1 MKKKTAIPLIIL
13 FSLMFLLLTAGV
25 VVRNIILSQVK
36 GQIEASFQYSR
47 IRVSFLP
54 PSLVIENLRS
64 KSGSP
69 SFTARSVRIS
79 ISYPALLS
87 SERPVSVVLDEP
99 NLRFTETA
107 PRSGR
112 PIKVELP
119 FSVEKG
125 LIRNGELFWRGK
137 GRIRASGLN
146 AAFTWRKAA
155 FEVQGRAAEAV
166 VLLPDSQQPLV
177 GQLQLHLQGRPDRI
191 RVKRLVASGPSLYL
205 KATGEIQRGKVPVW
219 FLEGDF
225 ALRAAFI
232 AATFRLP
239 FQWDGETR
247 GTGRILSQGGRLS
260 LRADLNSR
268 DLKVN
273 RVPLGNV
280 QGKLDVRAEKGGV
293 LDLVADSGPGRRQV
307 LHLGFAGDRVEGRA
321 EGLALDPVMNEIGL
335 PWPVRSPA
343 WGRFVLQND
352 RLEVE
357 AEFRDNSLVRG
368 APPDER
374 FPVRG
379 SFTLS
384 WDGGRQVHFESKEFE
399 SSFGRQSLEADIVV
413 GQTFDMHL
421 AGEVSDVSQARQFT
435 SLLLE
440 EEFDMPEIRGRGN
453 ADIRVSGSYDSPRIQ
468 SKFFLF
474 PGALDKLEAAFVE
487 GTADI
492 QGHLVTVH
500 CRADDPQLMGLV
512 DFHTENPGWVA
523 RIKLNRGAVQRIFPA
538 LDIPLDLQGD
548 GQGQFEVRGQDDR
561 LQVTGD
567 FSSSDLKLAGQ
578 SFGEVKGQLEWMDD
592 TLRFLSLQCTFR
604 GGRVTGAGTLGLASD
619 EFDLSLSGEGIDLA
633 SFVSGLNGRAFFNL
647 KGRGIMG
654 RDALKGNLEVRN
666 LGTGSLQ
673 AAQAGGEAEIRFSDQ
688 KVDGSW
694 KGLIRPDDNDFNLT
708 FSYQPPDGS
717 YAADIKGSF
726 SNLDLLFP
734 WRGAKG
740 RLNYLAEVRNPSSG
754 TGFRGVV
761 DFQGPVLPI
770 PKFAQALNDYSGLIF
785 IEGRRAQLR
794 SFRATLGGGPVQ
806 GSGEITFRPEGGPTL
821 DMALEGKGI
830 QLYFLE
836 RAKAVTDGRLRLI
849 RDAGQF
855 VLEGDFQVS
864 SMSWRR
870 ELDEKLL
877 FSSSSFYQPSPEK
890 GFFDDL
896 TLNIRLRAGD
906 NAWVENSLGRVRTRF
921 DLTISGNVN
930 SPILLGEITSLGGTV
945 DFQDRKFNLLR
956 GTLRFFNPLAVD
968 PYLDFKG
975 EAYVKDYRVTFTL
988 TGLLDHLKPEFSSSP
1003 PLPPEDVLAL
1013 LAMGESF
1020 KRTYRAETSTQLSSA
1035 TLLTFQLSEEAK
1047 KRASKLLSVDRLRID
1062 PFILGSSSEMTAR
1075 LTVGKRVTK
1084 DLFIYYST
1092 NLTTQREEIVRLE
1105 WELAN
1110 NLSLVGI
1117 RDELGRMSF
1126 DVKVRKRF

>member
-13 FSLMFLLLTAGV
+13 FSLMFLVLAAGILI
-25 VVRNIILSQVK
+25 RNIVLSQVR

-47 IRVSFLP
+47 IQVSFFP

-69 SFTARSVRIS
+69 SFSARSVRIS

-87 SERPVSVVLDEP
+87 TERPVSVLLEEP
-99 NLRFTETA
+99 NLRFTEAA

-112 PIKVELP
+112 PLKVELP

-125 LIRNGELFWRGK
+125 LIRNGELFWRGN

-146 AAFTWRKAA
+146 AAFTWRKTA
-155 FEVQGRAAEAV
+155 FEVQGRAREALV
-166 VLLPDSQQPLV
+166 VLPGSQQALV
-177 GQLQLHLQGRPDRI
+177 GQLQLHIQGRPNRI
-191 RVKRLVASGPSLYL
+191 RIRRLVASGPSLYL
-205 KATGEIQRGKVPVW
+205 KAEGEIQQGKVPAW
-219 FLEGDF
+219 SLEGDF
-225 ALRAAFI
+225 SLRAAFI
-232 AATFRLP
+232 AEIFRLP

-247 GTGRILSQGGRLS
+247 GTGRILSQGDRLS
-260 LRADLNSR
+260 IEADLDSR

-273 RVPLGNV
+273 RVPLGKV
-280 QGKLDVRAEKGGV
+280 QGKLDVKAEKGGV
-293 LDLVADSGPGRRQV
+293 LNLTADSGAGRRQV
-307 LHLGFAGDRVEGRA
+307 LHLSFSGSRVEGRA
-321 EGLALDPVMNEIGL
+321 EGLALDPVMNEIRL

-343 WGRFVLQND
+343 WGRFVLQD
-352 RLEVE
+352 GRLEVE
-357 AEFRDNSLVRG
+357 AEFRDDSLVRG
-368 APPDER
+368 APPEER

-379 SFTLS
+379 PFTLS

-399 SSFGRQSLEADIVV
+399 SSFGRQSLEADIVI

-421 AGEVSDVSQARQFT
+421 AGEVRDVSQARQFT
-435 SLLLE
+435 SLLLA
-440 EEFDMPEIRGRGN
+440 EEFDIPEIRGRGN
-453 ADIRVSGSYDSPRIQ
+453 ADIRISGAYDSPRIQ

-500 CRADDPQLMGLV
+500 CRADDPQLMGQV
-512 DFHTENPGWVA
+512 DFHTESPGWMA
-523 RIKLNRGAVQRIFPA
+523 RIKLNRGSVQRIFPA
-538 LDIPLDLQGD
+538 LDIPLDLRGD
-548 GQGQFEVRGQDDR
+548 GQGQFEVRGQDGR

-567 FSSSDLKLAGQ
+567 FSSPELKLAGQ
-578 SFGEVKGQLEWMDD
+578 SFREVKGQLDWKDD
-592 TLRFLSLQCTFR
+592 TLQFPALQGTFR

-619 EFDLSLSGEGIDLA
+619 EFDLRLTGEGIDLA
-633 SFVSGLNGRAFFNL
+633 SFAAGFNGRAFFDL
-647 KGRGIMG
+647 AGRGIMG
-654 RDALKGNLEVRN
+654 RDALTGNLEVRN
-666 LGTGSLQ
+666 LGYGSLQ
-673 AAQAGGEAEIRFSDQ
+673 AGQAGGKAEIRFSGQ

-694 KGLIRPDDNDFNLT
+694 KGLMRPEDNDFNLT
-708 FSYQPPDGS
+708 FSYQPPDGIF
-717 YAADIKGSF
+717 AADIKGSF
-726 SNLDLLFP
+726 VNLDLLLP
-734 WRGAKG
+734 WQGVKG
-740 RLNYLAEVRNPSSG
+740 RLNYLAEVRSPSSG

-785 IEGRRAQLR
+785 IEGRHASLR
-794 SFRATLGGGPVQ
+794 SFKATLGGGPVQ
-806 GSGEITFRPEGGPTL
+806 GSGEVDFRPEGGPAM
-821 DMALEGKGI
+821 DVALEGKGI

-836 RAKAVTDGRLRLI
+836 RAKAVTDGWLRLI

-855 VLEGDFQVS
+855 ALEGDFQVS
-864 SMSWRR
+864 SLSWRR
-870 ELDEKLL
+870 ELDEKFF
-877 FSSSSFYQPSPEK
+877 FSSSAFYQPSPEK

-896 TLNIRLRAGD
+896 TLNIRLRAED
-906 NAWVENSLGRVRTRF
+906 NSWVDNSLGRVRTRF

-930 SPILLGEITSLGGTV
+930 SPILLGEITALGGTV
-945 DFQDRKFNLLR
+945 NFQDRKFNLLR

-1047 KRASKLLSVDRLRID
+1047 KRARKLLSVDRFRID

-1075 LTVGKRVTK
+1075 LTVGKKVTK
-1084 DLFIYYST
+1084 DLFIFYST
-1092 NLTTQREEIVRLE
+1092 NLTTQREEIIRLE

-1110 NLSLVGI
+1110 NLSVVGI

-1126 DVKVRKRF
+1126 DIKLRKRF